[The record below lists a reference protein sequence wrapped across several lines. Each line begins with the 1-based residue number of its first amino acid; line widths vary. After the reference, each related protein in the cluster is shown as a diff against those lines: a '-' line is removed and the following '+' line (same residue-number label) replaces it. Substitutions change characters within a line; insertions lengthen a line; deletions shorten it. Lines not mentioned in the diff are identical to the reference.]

1 MRNVLRRLT
10 FGVAGAGMVVA
21 MAAGPMTSVA
31 SASVAAPQH
40 TAVTAG
46 GGSYLQWPTVKY
58 GDHGIR
64 VRTVQYLLNAW
75 GYHVTVTGKFGLAT
89 KFAVK
94 DFQKHCHLYP
104 DGVVGQQT
112 WPHLVIT
119 VRLGSHG
126 YAVVAVQDQLR
137 NAYRYHFVKINGRFG
152 KKTWIA
158 VKLFQK
164 SFRIQ
169 SDGIVGLGTWNTLV
183 KFDPKWA

>member
-1 MRNVLRRLT
+1 
-10 FGVAGAGMVVA
+10 MVVA
-21 MAAGPMTSVA
+21 MAAGATTTAA

-40 TAVTAG
+40 AAVAAN
-46 GGSYLQWPTVKY
+46 GSYLQWPVVKY

-64 VRTVQYLLNAW
+64 VRTIQYLLNAW
-75 GYHVTVTGKFGLAT
+75 GYHVTVTGKYNLST
-89 KFAVK
+89 KIAVK
-94 DFQKHCHLYP
+94 EFQKHCHIFP
-104 DGVVGQQT
+104 ADGVVGQKT

-119 VRLGSHG
+119 VRLGSKG

-137 NAYRYHFVKINGRFG
+137 NAYGYKFVKINGKFG

-164 SFRIQ
+164 RFRIQ

>member
-40 TAVTAG
+40 AAVTAG
-46 GGSYLQWPTVKY
+46 HSYLTWPVVKY
-58 GDHGIR
+58 GDHGIK
-64 VRTVQYLLNAW
+64 VRTVQYLLKAW
-75 GYHVTVTGKFGLAT
+75 GYHLVVTGRFGLVT

-94 DFQKHCHLYP
+94 AFQKHCHLRP
-104 DGVVGQQT
+104 SGVVGQKT

-119 VRLGSHG
+119 VKLGSKG
-126 YAVVAVQDQLR
+126 YAVKAVQDQLR
-137 NAYRYHFVKINGRFG
+137 NAYRIHFVKITGIFDL
-152 KKTWIA
+152 KTKFA
-158 VKLFQK
+158 VKIFQLK
-164 SFRIQ
+164 YRIL